1 MSHPCTKLVC
11 SLGIRGTPSTS
22 SSHTYTYFDMCVCE
36 KHHFPLYI
44 SIKVHVTMESE
55 ITLDYCVTNAIE
67 NVMLV
72 SQYMNNTLVKL
83 MGHMR
88 FIRMKTIQDDIVL
101 KITELQS
108 MIQSNFFTKFV
119 SHVMFTMQSCQMLVD
134 KIKSCMEEVNEK
146 DDFLTCIQL
155 VDEILDEL
163 HDVINLCINND
174 ADHYILNNNNDL
186 PYKYTPKEKTTTH
199 KDGNMNI
206 YQSRL
211 WALGKYRHLG
221 VYENYH
227 LASFARL
234 LFCCLLNEHQIPNK
248 IHNNEDISKYKN
260 LVM

>member
-1 MSHPCTKLVC
+1 MSERSFSIIHFHKL
-11 SLGIRGTPSTS
+11 R
-22 SSHTYTYFDMCVCE
+22 
-36 KHHFPLYI
+36 
-44 SIKVHVTMESE
+44 VTMESE
-55 ITLDYCVTNAIE
+55 FTLDFYATNVTT

-72 SQYMNNTLVKL
+72 SQYMNNNLVNL
-83 MGHMR
+83 LQAENSFGHMR
-88 FIRMKTIQDDIVL
+88 FSRMMSIQDDIVFR
-101 KITELQS
+101 ITEIQS

-134 KIKSCMEEVNEK
+134 KIKLCMEEVNEK

-163 HDVINLCINND
+163 YDVINLCINND

-234 LFCCLLNEHQIPNK
+234 LFCRLLNEHQIPNK
-248 IHNNEDISKYKN
+248 IHNNEDASKYEN
-260 LVM
+260 LVMQLTTMVRKTCPTVSST